1 MGFNDTL
8 QQIVNMD
15 TEEKIHL
22 AADSFFTLQPAFE
35 AVDPEY
41 KGMTIVY
48 ALLGTV
54 LVADEELSPEEL
66 GFAKGMLSAIGEERS
81 DDEIVSLCE
90 YTAKTYG
97 QAYDIIRSFREKL
110 TDDGV
115 TELITF
121 VAALCS
127 IDDRI
132 SADEVKLIKSL
143 F

>member
-1 MGFNDTL
+1 MSFDETL
-8 QQIVNMD
+8 QKIVNMD

-22 AADSFFTLQPAFE
+22 AADAFFTLQPAFE
-35 AVDPEY
+35 AVAPEY

-54 LVADEELSPEEL
+54 LVADEKLTAEEL
-66 GFAKGMLSAIGEERS
+66 GFAKGMLSAISEDHS
-81 DDEIVSLCE
+81 DEEIVRLCE

-97 QAYDIIRSFREKL
+97 QAYEIIRSFRDKL

-121 VAALCS
+121 VAALCA

-132 SADEVKLIKSL
+132 SSDEVKLIKSL

>member
-66 GFAKGMLSAIGEERS
+66 GFAKGMLSAIGEEHS

-97 QAYDIIRSFREKL
+97 QAYEIIRSFREKL

>member
-22 AADSFFTLQPAFE
+22 AADSFFTLQPVFE

-54 LVADEELSPEEL
+54 LVADEQLSPEEL

-97 QAYDIIRSFREKL
+97 QAYEIIRSFREKL